1 MINSAAR
8 SRTCTWKS
16 RKRLGW
22 DTCNRNGRTIP
33 RGLTPPRLAQI
44 LQQAETGDITA
55 QHEMFA
61 DMEEKDAHLFSV
73 MQTRRLTVSQLDW
86 SIEPPANPTSAE
98 QDEAAFVTE
107 VLQGLE
113 MEDVF

>member
-1 MINSAAR
+1 MGEPSHAR
-8 SRTCTWKS
+8 A
-16 RKRLGW
+16 
-22 DTCNRNGRTIP
+22 D
-33 RGLTPPRLAQI
+33 PPRLAQI

-113 MEDVF
+113 MEDVLLMTDAVGHGFRLSSSDGTR

>member
-1 MINSAAR
+1 MAQIQFGRPITNTHLEEPQTAH
-8 SRTCTWKS
+8 
-16 RKRLGW
+16 
-22 DTCNRNGRTIP
+22 CNPNGRIP
-33 RGLTPPRLAQI
+33 TLAQI

-86 SIEPPANPTSAE
+86 SIEPPANATSAE

-113 MEDVF
+113 MEDILLT